1 MWNASY
7 LLGSFVGP
15 TVYGFV
21 IDSIGF
27 RDTTM
32 TFLPILA
39 VALFGNVMS
48 LMSELVKSRL
58 QRKVVPYKGK
68 FPISEKSC
76 LFQ

>member
-21 IDSIGF
+21 VDSIGF
-27 RDTTM
+27 RGATM

-39 VALFGNVMS
+39 VTLFGNILA
-48 LMSELVKSRL
+48 LMSELVKNRL
-58 QRKVVPYKGK
+58 QRKVVPYKGQ